1 MDEFAGPRLNRM
13 PAVVLQG
20 PANTA
25 PEAIV
30 GPFESMA
37 AAEAWA
43 ASHPREGGYS
53 VAQDLTV
60 PT

>member
-1 MDEFAGPRLNRM
+1 MASDG
-13 PAVVLQG
+13 PAVVLRG

-37 AAEAWA
+37 TARAWAEA
-43 ASHPREGGYS
+43 HPRPGGYS
-53 VAQDLTV
+53 VAQALTA
-60 PT
+60 PGDT